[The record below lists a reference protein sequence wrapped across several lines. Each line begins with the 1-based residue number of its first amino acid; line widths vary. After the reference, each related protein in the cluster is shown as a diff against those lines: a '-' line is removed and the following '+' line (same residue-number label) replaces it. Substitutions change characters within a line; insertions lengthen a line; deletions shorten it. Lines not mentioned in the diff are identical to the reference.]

1 MFQSARIKLT
11 IWYLFTAALISVFF
25 SLVIFAGISQELRR
39 IEHFQRLRLEERFDP
54 EITNQANQARVRL
67 ITILILVNLG
77 ILGIAGVAGYFLAG
91 RALKPI
97 KDMLDEQN
105 RFIADSS
112 HELRTPLTS
121 LKSEM
126 EVNLRDKNLTVA
138 NAKKLIT
145 SNLEEVNKL
154 QLLSDSLIKL
164 TQYQSGGHLVFEKI
178 RLKSIIDNACKKVL
192 ATARAK
198 GIKISNQTE
207 DCLIEAEKNSIEEL
221 FVILLDNSIK
231 YSLANGKVVV
241 TSDKKDGRIEIDIR
255 DNGIG
260 ISPVDI
266 PHIFDRFYRGD
277 KSRTNS
283 GVPGYGLGLSIAK
296 QIVDRHH
303 GTISVVS
310 RLNAGTTF
318 KLSLRLAE

>member
-1 MFQSARIKLT
+1 MFQSARLKLT
-11 IWYLFTAALISVFF
+11 VWYLFIAVLVSGFF
-25 SLVIFAGISQELRR
+25 SLIIFAGISREFRR
-39 IEHFQRLRLEERFDP
+39 IGHFQRLRLEERFDP
-54 EITNQANQARVRL
+54 EIIREARTRL
-67 ITILILVNLG
+67 MIILGSVNLG
-77 ILGIAGVAGYFLAG
+77 IWAVAGIAGYFLAG
-91 RALKPI
+91 RTLGPI

-126 EVNLRDKNLTVA
+126 EVNLRDKNLTAA

-154 QLLSDSLIKL
+154 QLLSDNLIKL
-164 TQYQSGGHLVFEKI
+164 TQYQSGSRLVFENI
-178 RLKSIIDNACKKVL
+178 SLKSIIDSACKKVS
-192 ATARAK
+192 TAAKVK
-198 GIKISNQTE
+198 GIKISNQAD
-207 DCLIEAEKNSIEEL
+207 DCLIEAERNSVEEL
-221 FVILLDNSIK
+221 FVILLDNAVK
-231 YSLANGKVVV
+231 YSLAGGKVAVI
-241 TSDKKDGRIEIDIR
+241 SDKKDGQVEIKIK

-277 KSRTNS
+277 KSRTKS

-296 QIVDRHH
+296 QIIDRHH
-303 GTISVVS
+303 GAISVAS

>member
-11 IWYLFTAALISVFF
+11 IWYLFIAALISVFF
-25 SLVIFAGISQELRR
+25 SLVIFAGISQELKR

-54 EITNQANQARVRL
+54 EITNQAKIRL
-67 ITILILVNLG
+67 ITILALVNLG
-77 ILGIAGVAGYFLAG
+77 ILAVAGIAGYFLAG
-91 RALKPI
+91 RTLEPI

-126 EVNLRDKNLTVA
+126 EVNLRDKNLTVV
-138 NAKKLIT
+138 NAKKLIN

-164 TQYQSGGHLVFEKI
+164 TQYQSGSHFDLEKI
-178 RLKSIIDNACKKVL
+178 PLKFVIDSACKKVSAAAKL
-192 ATARAK
+192 K
-198 GIKISNQTE
+198 GIKISNQAE
-207 DCLIEAEKNSIEEL
+207 DCLIEAERNSIEEL
-221 FVILLDNSIK
+221 FVILLDNAVK
-231 YSLANGKVVV
+231 YSLSNGKVFL
-241 TSDKKDGRIEIDIR
+241 TSDKQDGQVVIEIK

-260 ISPVDI
+260 ISQIDV

-277 KSRTNS
+277 KSRTKS

-303 GTISVVS
+303 GTIAVVS
-310 RLNAGTTF
+310 HLNKGTTF

>member
-11 IWYLFTAALISVFF
+11 IWYLFIAALISVFF

-54 EITNQANQARVRL
+54 EITNQARIRL
-67 ITILILVNLG
+67 ITILALVNLG
-77 ILGIAGVAGYFLAG
+77 ILAVAGIAGYFLAG
-91 RALKPI
+91 RTLEPI
-97 KDMLDEQN
+97 KDMLDEQS

-126 EVNLRDKNLTVA
+126 EVNLRDKNLTIA
-138 NAKKLIT
+138 NAKKLII

-164 TQYQSGGHLVFEKI
+164 TQYQSGSHLVFEKI
-178 RLKSIIDNACKKVL
+178 PLKSIINNSCKKVS
-192 ATARAK
+192 ATARLK
-198 GIKISNQTE
+198 GIKISNQAE
-207 DCLIEAEKNSIEEL
+207 DCLIEAERNSIEEL
-221 FVILLDNSIK
+221 FVILLDNAVK
-231 YSLANGKVVV
+231 YSLAGGKVVV
-241 TSDKKDGRIEIDIR
+241 ASDKKDGQVEIKIK

-260 ISPVDI
+260 ISPVDV

-277 KSRTNS
+277 KSRTKS

-303 GTISVVS
+303 GAISVSS
-310 RLNAGTTF
+310 RLNTGTTF

>member
-11 IWYLFTAALISVFF
+11 IWYLFIAALISVFF

-54 EITNQANQARVRL
+54 EITNQARLRL
-67 ITILILVNLG
+67 ITILALVNLG
-77 ILGIAGVAGYFLAG
+77 ILAVAGIAGYFLAG
-91 RALKPI
+91 RTLESI

-126 EVNLRDKNLTVA
+126 EVNLRDKNLTAA
-138 NAKKLIT
+138 NAKKLIA

-154 QLLSDSLIKL
+154 QLLSDNLIKL
-164 TQYQSGGHLVFEKI
+164 TQYQSAARLIIENI
-178 RLKSIIDNACKKVL
+178 SLKSIVDSACKKVS
-192 ATARAK
+192 AAAKAK
-198 GIKISNQTE
+198 GIKISNQIN
-207 DCLIEAEKNSIEEL
+207 DCLVEAERNSAEEL
-221 FVILLDNSIK
+221 FVILLDNAVK
-231 YSLANGKVVV
+231 YSLSNGKVFL
-241 TSDKKDGRIEIDIR
+241 TSDKQDGQVVIEIK

-260 ISPVDI
+260 ISQIDI
-266 PHIFDRFYRGD
+266 PHIFNRFYRGD
-277 KSRTNS
+277 KSRTKS

-303 GTISVVS
+303 GTIAVVS
-310 RLNAGTTF
+310 HLNKGTTF

>member
-11 IWYLFTAALISVFF
+11 IWYLLSATLISIFF
-25 SLVIFAGISQELRR
+25 SLIIFTGINRELSR
-39 IEHFQRLRLEERFDP
+39 IGHFQRLRFEDRREMP
-54 EITNQANQARVRL
+54 EIFIQARTRL
-67 ITILILVNLG
+67 MITLVLVNLG
-77 ILGIAGVAGYFLAG
+77 ILAVAGIAGYFLAG
-91 RALKPI
+91 RTLEPI

-126 EVNLRDKNLTVA
+126 EVNLRDKNLTAA
-138 NAKKLIT
+138 NAKKLIA

-164 TQYQSGGHLVFEKI
+164 TQYRSGSHLVFEKI
-178 RLKSIIDNACKKVL
+178 PLKPVIDSACKKVS
-192 ATARAK
+192 ATAKVK
-198 GIKISNQTE
+198 GIKISNQAE

-221 FVILLDNSIK
+221 FVILLDNAVK
-231 YSLANGKVVV
+231 YSLAEGKVVV
-241 TSDKKDGRIEIDIR
+241 TSDKKDGQVEIKIKDK
-255 DNGIG
+255 GIG
-260 ISPVDI
+260 ISPIDV

-277 KSRTNS
+277 KSRTKS

-318 KLSLRLAE
+318 KLSLRLTE